1 MKKCYF
7 IGMSDIFDAEIID
20 TLKDKCEKI
29 IDAEDLVEF
38 WFFHGENFSYTGFC
52 LCLATWL
59 RTKYPEKVKA
69 VTPGQA
75 CVLYL
80 GEECLGCGF
89 IDTVKNNEEYLW
101 YLHN

>member
-1 MKKCYF
+1 M
-7 IGMSDIFDAEIID
+7 
-20 TLKDKCEKI
+20 LKHLKYIKEYLENNKI
-29 IDAEDLVEF
+29 RV
-38 WFFHGENFSYTGFC
+38 
-52 LCLATWL
+52 
-59 RTKYPEKVKA
+59 KYPEKVKA

-89 IDTVKNNEEYLW
+89 IDEIKNNGEFLW